1 MSSEDKKS
9 TPEPYST
16 LGVPRNANEATI
28 RRAFRKQAR
37 RAHPDGGGSD
47 DAFNQLKNAY
57 DILSDPERRC
67 RYDQTGRTE
76 EPPPDPHEAK
86 IIDVLSIGLDLALF
100 KLASKPQEGRNIN
113 ILQLTLLEIEEKRKE
128 WTNQRGNYQQ
138 ALAVSEQLKD
148 RFEVAEGPNL
158 LEKVVSGRI
167 NICEKHIAALD
178 DRIKLIDEAV
188 NLLRT
193 AKFKE
198 PLGIEHTTENPPEP
212 PKPTDDQI
220 KFLRLFDWSGLVQFR

>member
-1 MSSEDKKS
+1 MSAEDKKS
-9 TPEPYST
+9 TLDPYST
-16 LGVPRNANEATI
+16 LGVPRDANEATI

-57 DILSDPERRC
+57 DILSDPERRR
-67 RYDQTGRTE
+67 RYDQTGETE
-76 EPPPDPHEAK
+76 QSPPNPREAK
-86 IIDVLSIGLDLALF
+86 IIEVLSIGLDLALF

-128 WTNQRGNYQQ
+128 WTNQRANYQQ

-148 RFEVAEGPNL
+148 RFEVDEGPNL

-167 NICEKHIAALD
+167 NICEQHIAALD
-178 DRIKLIDEAV
+178 DKIQLIDEAIE
-188 NLLRT
+188 LLRK
-193 AKFKE
+193 AKFKA
-198 PLGIEHTTENPPEP
+198 PLGIEHSQDTPPERNEAHES
-212 PKPTDDQI
+212 
-220 KFLRLFDWSGLVQFR
+220 FLRLLDWSSLVQFR